1 MEGISKKAAVFDIQK
16 LEWMNGQYISVLQ
29 AEKLFGMVIDKYI
42 SDNLLDETPSGDKKE
57 HLLAVIDLVKQR
69 CRFVDDVVEQS
80 RYFFDVELEYEEK
93 ALKKHWKENTAVLLE
108 KFLASLQ
115 KLQSWDEQSLE
126 SSLRALA
133 ETEEV
138 GAGKIIHPVR
148 LLLTGCGVSPG
159 LFEVMVLMGRQ
170 LCAKRIRD
178 GIDKLSA

>member
-69 CRFVDDVVEQS
+69 CRFVNDVVEQS

-126 SSLRALA
+126 SSLRGTGRNGRSGGGKNNSSGQTTFNRLRG
-133 ETEEV
+133 ES
-138 GAGKIIHPVR
+138 GAFRGDGSDGAS
-148 LLLTGCGVSPG
+148 T
-159 LFEVMVLMGRQ
+159 
-170 LCAKRIRD
+170 LCKENQ
-178 GIDKLSA
+178 GWN